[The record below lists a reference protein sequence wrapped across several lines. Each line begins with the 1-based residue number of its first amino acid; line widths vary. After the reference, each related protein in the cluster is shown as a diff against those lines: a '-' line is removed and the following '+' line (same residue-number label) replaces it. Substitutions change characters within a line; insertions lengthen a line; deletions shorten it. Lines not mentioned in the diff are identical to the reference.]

1 MGRTRRPPTWPF
13 PSLSSIAIA
22 CHAFRT
28 PGVSPEKR
36 CLRLFGHLCRL
47 FLGPGFRL
55 AARWNRLCE
64 AVKIH
69 KKREKNGG
77 KMGEIRSKR

>member
-28 PGVSPEKR
+28 PGLSWAAETVFGRPCHCLLALDSG
-36 CLRLFGHLCRL
+36 LRLVGTVSSR
-47 FLGPGFRL
+47 R
-55 AARWNRLCE
+55 
-64 AVKIH
+64 
-69 KKREKNGG
+69 
-77 KMGEIRSKR
+77 